1 MSLFFGRKA
10 SRFHRWD
17 GRCGRRESRGGEGWG
32 RRGERKR
39 EKDGER
45 ESIEYP
51 RRLIEQTNRH
61 CCFDYNPVLLS
72 TSFIS
77 LFFLFLFLSFSLFF
91 SIFTIAD
98 LRETQMEIGRV
109 SRLAGVVLALISITW
124 SRHGC
129 CVAELYTALA
139 DMEELLETE
148 AVLIDTL
155 NGYIKAQEERLATLR
170 KWVLFFT
177 LRPRFYDCA
186 CNRIRAGDE
195 PAFLNLLRAPIQ
207 LTNVTK

>member
-1 MSLFFGRKA
+1 MGGR
-10 SRFHRWD
+10 
-17 GRCGRRESRGGEGWG
+17 EEI
-32 RRGERKR
+32 ERKR

-72 TSFIS
+72 TSFLIP
-77 LFFLFLFLSFSLFF
+77 LFFLFSLLSLFHSFF
-91 SIFTIAD
+91 SSSLFHIYGIAD
-98 LRETQMEIGRV
+98 SRETQMEIGRV
-109 SRLAGVVLALISITW
+109 SRLAGVVLALISITTTW

-170 KWVLFFT
+170 K
-177 LRPRFYDCA
+177 
-186 CNRIRAGDE
+186 
-195 PAFLNLLRAPIQ
+195 
-207 LTNVTK
+207 

>member
-1 MSLFFGRKA
+1 MGEARRTKKRK
-10 SRFHRWD
+10 
-17 GRCGRRESRGGEGWG
+17 GRRTRVDRVPAAINRANESPLLFRLQ
-32 RRGERKR
+32 
-39 EKDGER
+39 
-45 ESIEYP
+45 P
-51 RRLIEQTNRH
+51 R
-61 CCFDYNPVLLS
+61 S
-72 TSFIS
+72 S
-77 LFFLFLFLSFSLFF
+77 LHLVHFFFFLFLFLSFSLFF

-170 KWVLFFT
+170 K
-177 LRPRFYDCA
+177 
-186 CNRIRAGDE
+186 
-195 PAFLNLLRAPIQ
+195 
-207 LTNVTK
+207 